1 MKINL
6 SFVGFIQFEGV
17 ANNSTIEI
25 EESTSVED
33 LLDRFGVKKEHRR
46 FIVPIVNGDKR
57 GHSHVLKSDDSLFLY
72 MPVGGG

>member
-6 SFVGFIQFEGV
+6 SFVGYIQFEGIE
-17 ANNSTIEI
+17 NNSTIEI
-25 EESTSVED
+25 EGSTSVGD
-33 LLDRFGVKKEHRR
+33 LLDGFGVKKEHRR

-57 GHSHVLKSDDSLFLY
+57 DHSYVLKPDDSLFLY